1 MGKARDTI
9 FGIYAHFMKKRGF
22 SNKILSYEVLSN
34 QGIQWRSISVLFA
47 NSSDLLFKDNILDFA
62 TLTAPRLSIFGMY
75 TQMSVRK
82 YIKYLH
88 LNSMVIGGH

>member
-9 FGIYAHFMKKRGF
+9 FSIYVHFMKKGCF
-22 SNKILSYEVLSN
+22 SNKIFSYEVLSN
-34 QGIQWRSISVLFA
+34 QGIQGRSISVLFA

>member
-9 FGIYAHFMKKRGF
+9 FGIYVHFRKKGGF

-62 TLTAPRLSIFGMY
+62 TLTAPRLSIFWHVY
-75 TQMSVRK
+75 T
-82 YIKYLH
+82 
-88 LNSMVIGGH
+88 NEC

>member
-9 FGIYAHFMKKRGF
+9 FGIYVHFRKKGGF

>member
-1 MGKARDTI
+1 MGRTRDTI
-9 FGIYAHFMKKRGF
+9 FGIYVHFRKKGGF
-22 SNKILSYEVLSN
+22 SNEILSYEVLSN
-34 QGIQWRSISVLFA
+34 QGIQWRSISVFFA

-62 TLTAPRLSIFGMY
+62 TLTAPRVSIFGMY

-88 LNSMVIGGH
+88 LNLMII

>member
-1 MGKARDTI
+1 MGRARDTI
-9 FGIYAHFMKKRGF
+9 FGIYVHFRKKGGF

-88 LNSMVIGGH
+88 LNSMVIEGH

>member
-9 FGIYAHFMKKRGF
+9 FGIYVHFMKKGGF

-47 NSSDLLFKDNILDFA
+47 NSSDLLFKYNILDFA
-62 TLTAPRLSIFGMY
+62 TLTAPRLNFWYVY
-75 TQMSVRK
+75 TNQC
-82 YIKYLH
+82 
-88 LNSMVIGGH
+88 

>member
-1 MGKARDTI
+1 MGRARDTI
-9 FGIYAHFMKKRGF
+9 FGIYVHFRKKGGF

>member
-1 MGKARDTI
+1 MGRARVTI
-9 FGIYAHFMKKRGF
+9 FGIYVLFRKKGGF
-22 SNKILSYEVLSN
+22 SNEILSYEVLSN
-34 QGIQWRSISVLFA
+34 QGIQWRLIIVEFA

-82 YIKYLH
+82 YIRYLH